1 MGEVRS
7 TLIKLE
13 PTDNAMIGE
22 ILGDARFRYAQMFR
36 ELGFEGIRATAARTP
51 AQEISDRDAQ
61 GLARFDV
68 VVASEVGIGED
79 EHAGANWGVVRF
91 AKFYRRAGQQAA
103 ELHLEKRQSGRQAGI
118 ARTPANGRATR
129 FANRFDRR

>member
-7 TLIKLE
+7 TLIELE

-22 ILGDARFRYAQMFR
+22 ILGDARFRDAQMLR
-36 ELGFEGIRATAARTP
+36 ELGFEGVRATAARTP

-68 VVASEVGIGED
+68 VVAGEVGIGED
-79 EHAGANWGVVRF
+79 ENTGANRSVVRF
-91 AKFYRRAGQQAA
+91 AKFY
-103 ELHLEKRQSGRQAGI
+103 
-118 ARTPANGRATR
+118 GRAS
-129 FANRFDRR
+129 